1 MKLKIEK
8 LKRDNIFTDD
18 FLALNSNNE
27 IDFASKGICVLYGPN
42 GTGKTSL
49 SKVLSREKNAQYT
62 ISLDGSTFTEKD
74 EPVAHIISDQNDRNL
89 IQGETQDFIL
99 GDNIRREYELKEG
112 LNSNFS
118 TLFEK
123 DLVSLLKSKYGIST
137 KSSVFDELILDKS
150 YLSYISDIANNRSK
164 GKAIDRLDFIKKIY
178 EEEAFSEIV
187 FDEEKLQYFVID
199 YGEKESA
206 IRAVISYTFN
216 LTDKDKKIAKLEEQN
231 QAINIL
237 KKYNYLDDCI
247 VCDHS
252 INSEELLAKKNKQL
266 HDTQSTLSDEEKL
279 IAEKI
284 IKGLPQ
290 NDPFKI
296 RDNVLTAIN
305 KSDRTFIDNLVA
317 DFNRYKNIYW
327 ECLKRDFVKISKI
340 YNLKSDS
347 DEYQKLMLNKPEF
360 DSEDILFIE
369 RFLNETLER
378 KISLERDGD
387 GNIKLL
393 LGGAEFLQVDRTK
406 LSLSNGEQNFLSLS
420 FELLKAK
427 NINTKFIVLDDPI
440 SSFDSIYKNKLA
452 YAIISFL
459 RGKKSVILTHNTD
472 LIKLLE
478 HQQQQSIN
486 LYYFNNIQGENNGF
500 IPVNRDELKILLY
513 IHELLDLLRDGIKNE
528 VLDKEQ
534 FLISIAPFIRGYCQ
548 IIGLKNEKN
557 ELTKLMHGYNSE
569 KVDLVKIY
577 TSLFGK
583 LDDFFDGT
591 ECMISAFDIINMDSQ
606 SFNPIKK
613 DTYPL
618 LSKSLR
624 HTMNYLFLRL
634 NVENTLVNKF
644 NIDTK
649 KHDLLSQIILAAFPI
664 KGDTPQKRAHR
675 VFFMSRKTLLNEF
688 NHFEMDMNIF
698 QPAID
703 ITDKSL
709 NKEREQI
716 MDKLEDI
723 RAEVI

>member
-18 FLALNSNNE
+18 FLALKSNNE
-27 IDFASKGICVLYGPN
+27 IDFASKSICVLYGPN

-99 GDNIRREYELKEG
+99 GDNIRREYELKER

-123 DLVSLLKSKYGIST
+123 DLVSLLKNKYGIST
-137 KSSVFDELILDKS
+137 KNSFFDELILDKS

-178 EEEAFSEIV
+178 EEKDFSEIV
-187 FDEEKLQYFVID
+187 FDEEKLKYFVID

-247 VCDHS
+247 ICDHS
-252 INSEELLAKKNKQL
+252 INSEELLAKKSSQL

-290 NDPFKI
+290 NDPFNI

-305 KSDRTFIDNLVA
+305 RSDRTFIDNLVA

-327 ECLKRDFVKISKI
+327 ECLKRDFVNTSKN
-340 YNLKSDS
+340 YTLKSDS

-378 KISLERDGD
+378 KISLERDD
-387 GNIKLL
+387 NGNIKLL

-427 NINTKFIVLDDPI
+427 NINAKFIVLDDPI

-486 LYYFNNIQGENNGF
+486 LYYFNNIEGENNGF

-528 VLDKEQ
+528 VLDKKQ
-534 FLISIAPFIRGYCQ
+534 FLISIAPFMRGYCQ

-591 ECMISAFDIINMDSQ
+591 ECMISAFDPT
-606 SFNPIKK
+606 FR
-613 DTYPL
+613 T
-618 LSKSLR
+618 
-624 HTMNYLFLRL
+624 
-634 NVENTLVNKF
+634 
-644 NIDTK
+644 
-649 KHDLLSQIILAAFPI
+649 
-664 KGDTPQKRAHR
+664 
-675 VFFMSRKTLLNEF
+675 
-688 NHFEMDMNIF
+688 
-698 QPAID
+698 
-703 ITDKSL
+703 
-709 NKEREQI
+709 
-716 MDKLEDI
+716 
-723 RAEVI
+723 